1 MINIIRNT
9 VLSII
14 SKDNRGY
21 VTPEEFNL
29 FSRQAQLDIFTQ
41 YMYDLNNAIIKQNA
55 RLNGGSG
62 YSNVPAQLTEV
73 LDKFLVEDVLEYD
86 ATTLKFYMPS
96 DNPAQPDEPA
106 AYKLE
111 RLTYN
116 GSREIEKV
124 SHTKA
129 LNLVSS
135 NLTAPTLLFP
145 VYTLN
150 ENGISGQASIQIYP
164 TSIVA
169 GDVTISYLRYPRDPK
184 WTYDPTLLTGGEPI
198 FNQSM
203 SDFQDFEIP
212 ISDSVRLITLIC
224 KYAGVSVREGD
235 VVTAMANDDTMNQQ
249 QKA

>member
-21 VTPEEFNL
+21 ITPEEYNL
-29 FSRQAQLDIFTQ
+29 FSKQAQLEIFTQ

-62 YSNVPAQLTEV
+62 YSNIPAQLTEV
-73 LDKFLVEDVLEYD
+73 LDRFLVQDVLVYD
-86 ATTLKFYMPS
+86 VMLLKFYMPS
-96 DNPAQPDEPA
+96 DNPLQLDEPA
-106 AYKLE
+106 AYKIE

-129 LNLVSS
+129 LNLISS
-135 NLTAPTLLFP
+135 NLTAPTTLYP

-150 ENGISGQASIQIYP
+150 ENGELGQAGIQVYP
-164 TSIVA
+164 LSIV
-169 GDVTISYLRYPRDPK
+169 DNVEISYIRYPKDPK
-184 WTYDPTLLTGGEPI
+184 WTYTSLTGGEVL
-198 FNQSM
+198 FNQSA
-203 SDFQDFEIP
+203 SDFQDFEVP
-212 ISDSVRLITLIC
+212 LSDSVRLVTLIC

-235 VVTAMANDDTMNQQ
+235 VVTAMSNDDVMNQQ

>member
-14 SKDNRGY
+14 SKDNNGY
-21 VTPEEFNL
+21 LTPEEFNL
-29 FSRQAQLDIFTQ
+29 LSRQAQLEIFTQ
-41 YMYDLNNAIIKQNA
+41 YMYDLNNAINKQNA

-73 LDKFLVEDVLEYD
+73 LDRFLVEDVLAYD
-86 ATTLKFYMPS
+86 GTTLKFYMPS

-106 AYKLE
+106 AYKVE

-116 GSREIEKV
+116 ESREIEKV

-129 LNLVSS
+129 LNLVAS

-150 ENGISGQASIQIYP
+150 ENGTSGQASIQVYP
-164 TSIVA
+164 TSIGA

-184 WTYDPTLLTGGEPI
+184 WTYTSLTGGEAL
-198 FNQSM
+198 FNQSA

-212 ISDSVRLITLIC
+212 ISDSVRLVILIC

-235 VVTAMANDDTMNQQ
+235 VVTAMANDDAMIQQ